1 MTTTDPDDWILY
13 EKDPATKIATLTLN
27 RPDRLNAPTIAMR
40 LRYADLLHQ
49 ANIDDDV
56 KVLVIRGE
64 GDDFGTGQDLP
75 EFMEAVRSDDGLLR
89 EFGLEDAD
97 VTYPP
102 QPQLPPRRHRHPVV
116 HRPPRRLPD
125 APGVQEDLH
134 RRGQGLRATAGTS
147 TKPAT
152 PTSSSRPTTP
162 CSATPPSA
170 TPAPRPGCGG
180 GRSRWASASSRR
192 WSSPAGRSPPTRWP
206 SCGFVNSVVPRDQLE
221 AEVQKYALACAQNR
235 PTDVIFIQKTFF
247 EIMKQFQSEYMGSL
261 SAPCSS
267 RWPPTAGPTPARRD
281 GDTNDAI
288 DKGLTKAVKDFDSRF
303 PPEWRLSKKGRAA
316 TEMS

>member
-1 MTTTDPDDWILY
+1 MTDDTNEQADWIRY

-89 EFGLEDAD
+89 EVRLEDAD

-102 QPQLPPRRHRHPVV
+102 PTQLPPRRHGHPVV
-116 HRPPRRLPD
+116 RRPARRLPD
-125 APGVQEDLH
+125 PPGVQEDQH

-152 PTSSSRPTTP
+152 PTS
-162 CSATPPSA
+162 
-170 TPAPRPGCGG
+170 
-180 GRSRWASASSRR
+180 
-192 WSSPAGRSPPTRWP
+192 
-206 SCGFVNSVVPRDQLE
+206 
-221 AEVQKYALACAQNR
+221 
-235 PTDVIFIQKTFF
+235 
-247 EIMKQFQSEYMGSL
+247 
-261 SAPCSS
+261 
-267 RWPPTAGPTPARRD
+267 
-281 GDTNDAI
+281 
-288 DKGLTKAVKDFDSRF
+288 
-303 PPEWRLSKKGRAA
+303 
-316 TEMS
+316 